1 MIDGLYFSF
10 IQSSF
15 RYEECCFAIFH

>member
-10 IQSSF
+10 RQSSF
-15 RYEECCFAIFH
+15 WYEECCFAIFH